1 MTDEALC
8 GLLCVC
14 LSVLLCSF
22 FSFRF
27 SLRTFCIVVVKERK
41 RERAE
46 SRIVADAIDRK
57 EKKKNRKKE
66 KVVSGK

>member
-1 MTDEALC
+1 M
-8 GLLCVC
+8 
-14 LSVLLCSF
+14 
-22 FSFRF
+22 
-27 SLRTFCIVVVKERK
+27 VVKERK